1 VQSIIRQIIDFLN
14 RNNHFLITAH
24 MNADGDAYASVLAVA
39 HVLEKLGKESVIV
52 FHDERIDEKYRF
64 LEGFERI
71 TSYKHFNGARI
82 EAAIILDVPGR
93 KRIGDPANLLPPPE
107 QCVKI
112 DHHPFEEEIAYINL
126 VDTKASSTSQLV
138 YEVVQ
143 ESSVE
148 LDDALA
154 TQLFTGIMYDT
165 GRFSFSNTRRRDF
178 EIAAHLLKFSVRPH
192 EIANRLFFDNS
203 FQSMKIIG
211 YGLANMQTFLNGK
224 LAIIHLPLEVME
236 QNNHSEIEEL
246 ANYSVAVRGVE
257 VGLFVRE
264 VKPNYFKI
272 SFRSRGRVNV
282 NVIARVFGGGG
293 HLHAAGC
300 RFSGTY
306 EELQQRLIQ
315 EVEKHL

>member
-1 VQSIIRQIIDFLN
+1 MQHIIRQIIDFLN
-14 RNNHFLITAH
+14 NNNHFMITAH

-39 HVLEKLGKESVIV
+39 HLLKKLRKEYVIV

-64 LEGFERI
+64 LEGFEEI
-71 TSYKHFNGARI
+71 TSYKDFSGANI
-82 EAAIILDVPGR
+82 QAAIILDVPGR

-107 QCVKI
+107 RCVKI
-112 DHHPFEEEIAYINL
+112 DHHPFEEEIAHINL
-126 VDTKASSTSQLV
+126 VDTNASSTSQLV

-143 ESSVE
+143 ESRVE

-165 GRFSFSNTRRRDF
+165 GRFSFSNTRQRDF
-178 EIAAHLLKFSVRPH
+178 EIAANLLKFSVRPH

-224 LAIIHLPLEVME
+224 LAIIHLPLEVMK

-282 NVIARVFGGGG
+282 NAIARVFGGGG

-300 RFSGTY
+300 RFTGTY
-306 EELQQRLIQ
+306 PELQQRLIQ

>member
-1 VQSIIRQIIDFLN
+1 M
-14 RNNHFLITAH
+14 ITAH

-39 HVLEKLGKESVIV
+39 HLLKKLRKEYVIV

-64 LEGFERI
+64 LEGFEEI
-71 TSYKHFNGARI
+71 TSYKDFSGANI
-82 EAAIILDVPGR
+82 QAAIILDVPGR

-107 QCVKI
+107 RCVKI
-112 DHHPFEEEIAYINL
+112 DHHPFEEEIAHINL
-126 VDTKASSTSQLV
+126 VDTNASSTSQLV

-143 ESSVE
+143 ESRVE

-165 GRFSFSNTRRRDF
+165 GRFSFSNTRQRDF
-178 EIAAHLLKFSVRPH
+178 EIAANLLKFSVRPH

-224 LAIIHLPLEVME
+224 LAIIHLPLEVMK

-282 NVIARVFGGGG
+282 NAIARVFGGGG

-300 RFSGTY
+300 RFTGTY
-306 EELQQRLIQ
+306 PDLQQRLIQ